1 MTRTRAG
8 RLSTLAAVALVA
20 GCATGPVPSTAP
32 ALTHTATTAPTGS
45 PAVAAP
51 PPDHCP
57 PGGVRITALDGNAA
71 MGLRAMGIELVNCG
85 STPYRLKGWPVPRL
99 RDADGDPIEVRIV
112 QGARGIT
119 AGFDAPP
126 RQLVLRPGERAGAA
140 LIWRNLVDNPTV
152 PAVDGRFLEVAPV
165 ADRPAVPVDLR
176 SSIDL
181 GNTNRLG
188 VSAWSR
194 REDSSPSVPPTRA
207 PAEATPPPD
216 SRL

>member
-1 MTRTRAG
+1 MI
-8 RLSTLAAVALVA
+8 AVPALVA
-20 GCATGPVPSTAP
+20 GCAAVPAPSAAP
-32 ALTHTATTAPTGS
+32 APTYPTTTAPTSS
-45 PAVAAP
+45 PTTAP

-57 PGGVRITALDGNAA
+57 PGGVRITALGGNAA

-85 STPYRLKGWPVPRL
+85 STPYRLKGWPVPSL
-99 RDADGDPIEVRIV
+99 RDVDGDPIEVRIV

-152 PAVDGRFLEVAPV
+152 PPADGRFLEVAPV
-165 ADRPAVPVDLR
+165 AGRPTVPVDLG

-181 GNTNRLG
+181 GNTGRLG
-188 VSAWSR
+188 VSAWTR
-194 REDSSPSVPPTRA
+194 REEPAPSVPPTGA

>member
-8 RLSTLAAVALVA
+8 HLSTIAAAALVA
-20 GCATGPVPSTAP
+20 GCATGPAPSAAP
-32 ALTHTATTAPTGS
+32 APTYPATTAPTSS
-45 PAVAAP
+45 PTTAAP
-51 PPDHCP
+51 PSDHCP
-57 PGGVRITALDGNAA
+57 PGGVRITELGVSAA

-112 QGARGIT
+112 QGAHEIT

-152 PAVDGRFLEVAPV
+152 PVADGRLLEIAP
-165 ADRPAVPVDLR
+165 AAGRPAVPVDLDGP
-176 SSIDL
+176 IDL

-188 VSAWSR
+188 VSAWKR
-194 REDSSPSVPPTRA
+194 KGEPSPSVPPTSA
-207 PAEATPPPD
+207 PTEATPSPD